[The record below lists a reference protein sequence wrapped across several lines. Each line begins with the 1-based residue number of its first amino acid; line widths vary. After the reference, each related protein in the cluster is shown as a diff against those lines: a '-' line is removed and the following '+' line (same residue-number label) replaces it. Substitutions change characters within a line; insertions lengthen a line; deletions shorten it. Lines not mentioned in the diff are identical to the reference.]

1 MSAAILNCLVA
12 RFVRFIA
19 YCYQYSVLSRIT
31 GFFSRVYSLSFL
43 RKVMDKLFLC
53 PSGIT
58 LNSRIYR
65 WCDSFN
71 NKLHS
76 YHVRWRPI
84 LDSSIPGRLY
94 KWATGNMV
102 ITNSLI
108 GKTVFYPGMKRVLLI
123 VFALFLPIDWALRD
137 VLRISFLASVWD
149 EMFLLGSAAYLIL
162 DLVFAV
168 KARKP
173 GVSPLDMP
181 IITFLGVGLALMFI
195 VCPFFNIAVEGYR
208 ATVQYILWFFVVL
221 RLVQNEEDVVI
232 VCCIF
237 TVMTTLIAL
246 HGIYQYIVAVP
257 IPSSWTTS
265 TEYGIRTRVFSIFG
279 SPNIMGDFM
288 ALMAPI
294 TASLAYY
301 FKDYRLKVV
310 MWGCVVLMCFACL
323 FTLSRGAWFALA
335 IAVFVFGLIN
345 DKKILV
351 LCAFAILIALN
362 IPAVSSRI
370 EFLFTDDFKY
380 ASQSGGR
387 AGRKA
392 LAMLYL
398 TFFSNPWFGFGLG
411 MFGGAVAMQHKP
423 YLWISYC
430 YVDNYY
436 LKILTEMGY
445 IGLSAF
451 IVMMVGMLYSC
462 MRSISRAKAEKSP
475 MSYIAGGMFSG
486 LVGVLVHCYFEN
498 IFEEPY
504 MMAYFWGIVALIIF
518 IGFFKNSKTSDGRSL
533 YNG

>member
-19 YCYQYSVLSRIT
+19 KCYEHSVLARIT
-31 GFFSRVYSLSFL
+31 GFFSRMYGLSFL
-43 RKVMDKLFLC
+43 KRVMDKLFLC
-53 PSGIT
+53 SSGIT
-58 LNSRIYR
+58 RGSRIYG
-65 WCDSFN
+65 WCERFN

-76 YHVRWRPI
+76 LHGKWRPV

-94 KWATGNMV
+94 ICLTGSAV
-102 ITNSLI
+102 ISNSLV
-108 GKTVFYPGMKRVLLI
+108 GKAVFEPGMKRVLLV
-123 VFALFLPIDWALRD
+123 VFSLFLPIDWALRD
-137 VLRISFLASVWD
+137 VLRISFLASIWD
-149 EMFLLGSAAYLIL
+149 EVFLLGSAAYLIL
-162 DLVFAV
+162 DLIFAV

-173 GVSPLDMP
+173 RVSPLDMP
-181 IITFLGVGLALMFI
+181 IISFLGAGLALMFI
-195 VCPFFNIAVEGYR
+195 VSPFFNIAVAGYR

-221 RLVQNEEDVVI
+221 RLVQEEKDVVI

-257 IPSSWTTS
+257 IPDSWTTS

-335 IAVFVFGLIN
+335 IAVFIFGLIN

-370 EFLFTDDFKY
+370 DFLFTDDFKF

-392 LAMLYL
+392 LALLYL

-411 MFGGAVAMQHKP
+411 MFGGAVAMQYKP

-436 LKILTEMGY
+436 LKIMTEMGY
-445 IGLSAF
+445 IGISVFVLTL
-451 IVMMVGMLYSC
+451 VCMLYNC
-462 MRSISRAKAEKSP
+462 LRSITRCKKRKEP
-475 MSYIAGGMFSG
+475 LGYIAGGMFSG
-486 LVGVLVHCYFEN
+486 LCGVLVHCYFEN

-518 IGFFKNSKTSDGRSL
+518 IGFFN
-533 YNG
+533 NGKASEERELV